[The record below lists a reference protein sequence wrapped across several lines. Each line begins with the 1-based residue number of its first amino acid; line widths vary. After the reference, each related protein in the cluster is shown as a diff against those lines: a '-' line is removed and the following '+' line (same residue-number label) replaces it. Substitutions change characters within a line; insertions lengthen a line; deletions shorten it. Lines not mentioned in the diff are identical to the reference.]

1 MGIEN
6 IINSLITPN
15 NIRSG
20 INLLQNNKGIIDKLT
35 GIPIGPASGRAYA
48 RNLSGS
54 TTPIDESF
62 FNNAQ
67 LGEIKNRTSSAM
79 ADKSMKYNVKNQS
92 IPVRKPYDNFNT
104 RNNVVDYT
112 LNTPISM
119 SGIFSNASTDI
130 DATLGKFTYRENP
143 DGTISAIDKHDFDS
157 FGGGDTSIYGGKIK
171 MSGQPDSTE
180 KGLPFLEPQF
190 YKGITD
196 KFTGEEIVP
205 DTYETQTDI
214 SYESRDDVLQRAINN
229 FKAGLIDASKL
240 ARIVGGQEGL
250 TGDNVNEVY
259 YKDINF
265 MRDNWTRSAI
275 PMNINLGKISQ
286 LDKLRSNKN
295 FSNYIYNNQNI
306 PSQIRKNARP
316 FADINTTPLQQMPQ
330 GSPSQINQ
338 GGGGRDS
345 SQGNTQTGFGK
356 SGMGRD
362 PDDRMANGGRIS
374 FKNGGLASIL
384 YG

>member
-1 MGIEN
+1 MGLQN
-6 IINSLITPN
+6 LINPFVTPN

-20 INLLQNNKGIIDKLT
+20 VNFLQNNQGIIDTLT
-35 GIPIGPASGRAYA
+35 GIPIGPASGRAYV

-62 FNNAQ
+62 FNNTQ
-67 LGEIKNRTSSAM
+67 LGEIKNRTASAM
-79 ADKSMKYNVKNQS
+79 ADKSMKYNVDNQS
-92 IPVRKPYDNFNT
+92 IPVRKPYDNFKT

-119 SGIFSNASTDI
+119 SGIFSNPVTDI
-130 DATLGKFTYRENP
+130 DATLGKFTYNQNQ
-143 DGTISAIDKHDFDS
+143 DGTVSAIDKHDFDS
-157 FGGGDTSIYGGKIK
+157 FGGGDESTYGGKIN
-171 MSGQPDSTE
+171 MSGQPYSTE

-190 YKGITD
+190 YEGITD

-214 SYESRDDVLQRAINN
+214 SYENRDDVLQRATDN
-229 FKAGLIDASKL
+229 FNAGLISASKL

-250 TGDNVNEVY
+250 TGDDINETY
-259 YKDINF
+259 YKDIDF
-265 MRDNWTRSAI
+265 MRKDWTRSGI
-275 PMNINLGKISQ
+275 PMNINLGEISQ

-295 FSNYIYNNQNI
+295 FSNYTYNNQNI

-330 GSPSQINQ
+330 GSPSQINN
-338 GGGGRDS
+338 GGRDPN
-345 SQGNTQTGFGK
+345 QGNTQTGFGR

-362 PDDRMANGGRIS
+362 PNDRMANGGRIS